1 MLLSILSLFYAPI
14 STDYHYTNHTFYKLI
29 TSQSHHSFL
38 YLLLFICWSM
48 ILKYLLEVCYKLNL
62 PEFHLKALGQFGLW
76 ANLFVFSMIHKLY
89 LQFGLLIHCEGISM
103 IARHEDISTEISQS
117 ETEPPPPLSGVSPTI
132 MTTKKHW

>member
-1 MLLSILSLFYAPI
+1 MLQYLLTITI
-14 STDYHYTNHTFYKLI
+14 QTIHSTNWSHHK
-29 TSQSHHSFL
+29 SQSHYSFL

-48 ILKYLLEVCYKLNL
+48 ILKNL
-62 PEFHLKALGQFGLW
+62 SKFAINQPPWISFEGLSQFGLW

-89 LQFGLLIHCEGISM
+89 LWFGLLIHCEGISM

-117 ETEPPPPLSGVSPTI
+117 ETEPPPPLSGVSPSI